1 MSEKK
6 APGVRSEKQVP
17 VSAGGARTAKAPPKK
32 PIQLDPQYITRLTVT
47 LLTICLVVALL
58 LGVVNGITKPMIDQA
73 KWEKTVA
80 AMSEVIPADS
90 YEPIEGQTF
99 SDGVSAVYKAVS
111 GAALQGYAVE
121 VSANGFGGAITMVVG
136 VDSEGYVTG
145 VSVISHSE
153 TSNIGTKVVASETVL
168 GRFTGMTHADGEIT
182 VNKGDNR
189 FDGVSGATF
198 SSKGVTAGVN
208 AALRAVAGLNG

>member
-6 APGVRSEKQVP
+6 TPGVRREKQAP
-17 VSAGGARTAKAPPKK
+17 VSAGGSRTAKPAPKK
-32 PIQLDPQYITRLTVT
+32 PVQLDPQYITRLTVT
-47 LLTICLVVALL
+47 LLAICLVVALL
-58 LGVVNGITKPMIDQA
+58 LGLTNSITKPIIDQA
-73 KWEKTVA
+73 KWDKTVA
-80 AMSEVIPADS
+80 AMSAVLPADS
-90 YEPIEGQTF
+90 YEPVEGQTF
-99 SDGVSAVYKAVS
+99 ADGVSAVYRAVS
-111 GAALQGYAVE
+111 GGTTEGYAVE

-145 VSVISHSE
+145 VSVIDHSE
-153 TSNIGTKVVASETVL
+153 TSNIGTKVVESETVL

-198 SSKGVTAGVN
+198 SSRGVTAGVN
-208 AALRAVAGLNG
+208 AALRAVAGLKG